1 MKNAVKLATNEKDR
15 EHNVIMFNVEEQPDD
30 DTSENYGADVLA
42 LEIMISAGLDLSERE
57 FSSERV
63 RSSNKEKNRPLKV
76 KFNCMSVVFHLL
88 TKSKTLKDD
97 EQYNHDV
104 PT

>member
-30 DTSENYGADVLA
+30 DTSENYGADVA
-42 LEIMISAGLDLSERE
+42 LEIMSSADLDQREGE

-63 RSSNKEKNRPLKV
+63 GSPVKEKNRPWRE
-76 KFNCMSVVFHLL
+76 KFDCKSAAFHSL
-88 TKSKTLKDD
+88 TKFKNF
-97 EQYNHDV
+97 ER
-104 PT
+104 